1 MTVLAPAQRGWV
13 VTARIPARAELI
25 PTARTLVADVAGRA
39 DFDLDAIAD
48 LRMAVDEA
56 CTTLVRRAHPGESL
70 RCEFAVDDARIRVT
84 VAVPAARPGA
94 HLETRGFG
102 WQVLRT
108 LVDQIAVHVARGA
121 DGEELVI
128 EMVKQAEMN

>member
-1 MTVLAPAQRGWV
+1 MTVFAPEQRGWA

-39 DFDLDAIAD
+39 DFDIDAIAD

-56 CTTLVRRAHPGESL
+56 CTILVRRARPGEVL
-70 RCEFAVDDARIRVT
+70 RCEFAVDDGRIRVT
-84 VAVPAARPGA
+84 AAVPAARPGA

-108 LVDQIAVHVARGA
+108 LVDQLAAHTGRGA

-128 EMVKQAEMN
+128 EMVKQAGID